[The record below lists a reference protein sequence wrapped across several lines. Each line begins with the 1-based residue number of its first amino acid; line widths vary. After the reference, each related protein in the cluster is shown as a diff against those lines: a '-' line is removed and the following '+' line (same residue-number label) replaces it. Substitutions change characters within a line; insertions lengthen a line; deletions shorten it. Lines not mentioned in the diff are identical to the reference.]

1 MGRRGPLIEAMS
13 TKELRVVLKFIQE
26 KGACHESEVWSR
38 FVRSDTIEERARV
51 TQAIETLNL
60 KELIEHGYNE
70 DGELVVKDSHV
81 IYGS

>member
-1 MGRRGPLIEAMS
+1 MIEAMS
-13 TKELRVVLKFIQE
+13 TKELRCVLKFIQE
-26 KGACHESEVWSR
+26 KGACHESEVWNR

-70 DGELVVKDSHV
+70 DGELVVKDSRV

>member
-1 MGRRGPLIEAMS
+1 MISPMS
-13 TKELRVVLKFIQE
+13 TKELRIVLKFIQE
-26 KGACHESEVWSR
+26 KGACHESEVWTK

-51 TQAIETLNL
+51 TDAIETLNL

-70 DGELVVKDSHV
+70 DGELVVKDSRV